1 MLYEIK
7 VPEAGF
13 SITEGTVVQGHKNV
27 GEKIQ
32 EGETIVSVETDK
44 VVVEIP
50 SQWTGVLVEI
60 KQEVGET
67 VPIGGV
73 LGVIQGEGEEKVAPA
88 VERKEAPL
96 AAAAGMG
103 AQAKAALPAADLS
116 APEKRR
122 RKISPLARAVA
133 RREGIDLSGISAGSG
148 PGGRIVKDDVL
159 RFAQKRGAVAPEA
172 PKPAEGAAVK
182 APEKVGA
189 PEKVK
194 FTSWRKVIADRMI
207 SSARNVPQASTLMDI
222 DVTEIASFIVSAK
235 EGPGQVRLTYLP
247 FLMKAVQMALPAAPE
262 INAYCYDDGFVLQQD
277 LNIGVAVDL
286 GEKLVVPVV
295 KGVREKSILDLAEE
309 VRTLA
314 AKARAEKLDPR
325 DVEGGTI
332 TLTNLGPFGA
342 YAAMPLILQPQ
353 TTIIGIGAVREEPSV
368 VNGAIAIRKKMM
380 VTGVFDH
387 RVINGAAGARFLR
400 EMKTC
405 LEDPKVL
412 ILKMR

>member
-1 MLYEIK
+1 MRYEIK

-13 SITEGTVVQGHKNV
+13 SITEGTVVQWHKNV
-27 GEKIQ
+27 GERVQ

-50 SQWTGVLVEI
+50 SQWTGVLIEI

-73 LGVIQGEGEEKVAPA
+73 LGVLQGEGEEKVAPA
-88 VERKEAPL
+88 LERRREPL
-96 AAAAGMG
+96 ATVAGT
-103 AQAKAALPAADLS
+103 AEKVKPALPAEGPSGPD
-116 APEKRR
+116 KKR

-133 RREGIDLSGISAGSG
+133 GREGVDLSRISVGSG
-148 PGGRIVKDDVL
+148 PGGRVVKEDIL
-159 RFAQKRGAVAPEA
+159 RLIQKKGAIEPETR
-172 PKPAEGAAVK
+172 KPAERVEVQ
-182 APEKVGA
+182 EKVR
-189 PEKVK
+189 

-207 SSARNVPQASTLMDI
+207 SSARNVPQACTLMEI
-222 DVTEIASFIVSAK
+222 DVTEIATLIASAK
-235 EGPGQVRLTYLP
+235 GGTGQIRLTYLP
-247 FLMKAVQMALPAAPE
+247 FIMKAIQVALPAAPE
-262 INAYCYDDGFVLQQD
+262 VNAYCYEDGFVLQKD
-277 LNIGVAVDL
+277 LNLGVAVDL

-295 KGVREKSILDLAEE
+295 KEIRQKSILELAEE

-314 AKARAEKLDPR
+314 EKARAEKLDPK

-353 TTIIGIGAVREEPSV
+353 TTIIGIGAAREEPSV
-368 VNGAIAIRKKMM
+368 VNGTIEIRKKMM

-387 RVINGAAGARFLR
+387 RVINGASGARFLR
-400 EMKTC
+400 EMKAH

>member
-13 SITEGTVVQGHKNV
+13 SITEGTVVQWHKNV
-27 GEKIQ
+27 GEKVQ

-50 SQWTGVLVEI
+50 SQWTGVLIEI
-60 KQEVGET
+60 KHEVGET
-67 VPIGGV
+67 VPIGEV
-73 LGVIQGEGEEKVAPA
+73 LGVIQGEGEEKVVPA
-88 VERKEAPL
+88 MERRPKPL
-96 AAAAGMG
+96 ATV
-103 AQAKAALPAADLS
+103 AQTGEKVKAALPAEGPS
-116 APEKRR
+116 GPERKR
-122 RKISPLARAVA
+122 RKISPLARSVA
-133 RREGIDLSGISAGSG
+133 RREGIDLSKILVGSG
-148 PGGRIVKDDVL
+148 PGGRIVKEDVL
-159 RFAQKRGAVAPEA
+159 RFSQKKEAIEPEVK
-172 PKPAEGAAVK
+172 KP
-182 APEKVGA
+182 PERIQEQGKVR
-189 PEKVK
+189 
-194 FTSWRKVIADRMI
+194 FTGWRKVIADRMI
-207 SSARNVPQASTLMDI
+207 SSARNVPQASTLMEI
-222 DVTEIASFIVSAK
+222 DVTEIATLIASAK
-235 EGPGQVRLTYLP
+235 GGPGQVRLTYLP
-247 FLMKAVQMALPAAPE
+247 FIMKAVQVALHVSPE
-262 INAYCYDDGFVLQQD
+262 INAYCYEDGFVLQRD

-295 KGVREKSILDLAEE
+295 KGVREKSILELAEE

-314 AKARAEKLDPR
+314 EKARAEKLDPK

-368 VNGAIAIRKKMM
+368 VNGSIEIRKRMM

-387 RVINGAAGARFLR
+387 RVINGASGARFLR
-400 EMKTC
+400 EMKTH